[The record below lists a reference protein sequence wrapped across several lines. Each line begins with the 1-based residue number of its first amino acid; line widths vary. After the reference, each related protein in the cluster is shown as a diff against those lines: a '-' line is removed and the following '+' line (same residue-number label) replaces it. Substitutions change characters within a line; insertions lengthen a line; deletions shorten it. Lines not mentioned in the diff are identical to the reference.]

1 MDDVNTSRNFTTG
14 WAVIIG
20 FLSGVFVRSFFLL
33 GSSVVGFTAL
43 LAVAGFLFSY
53 IERTKK
59 PLIILS
65 VALIAFASGIL
76 RMNNAVLVGDPEL
89 TARLG
94 TEITIEGTVSDEPD
108 VRENGVRI
116 SLSADKLMSATSTA
130 IHAGVLV
137 VAPAHT
143 NILYG
148 DRVRATGTLRIPQDF
163 DTGTG
168 RQFNYPEYLA
178 KDGIGYELAFA
189 SVERIVAEN
198 EGNILKRG
206 AIWVKQKFLDGLG
219 RSLSEPQA
227 GLAGGIT
234 VGAKRGLGAE
244 LTDAFKTVG
253 LVHIVVLSGYNITVV
268 MDALW
273 WALAGFPRAFGFA
286 GSAFVAVFFALMT
299 GGAASSV
306 RAAAMALIAIT
317 GRMTGRVYLASRAL
331 GAVAFAMVLWNPF
344 ILAFDPGFQLSALA
358 TLGLIWFTPLFISRL
373 SAIPEK
379 FGLREIAATTLGTQI
394 AVLPLLLYQN
404 GQLPIFSLPAN
415 LLALVAV
422 PAAMF
427 FSAIAALGG
436 IALGPLAPIVAFPAY
451 VLLSYIIDVAK
462 IFAGLPFSSLA
473 IGAFSAWWMFIAYA
487 VIVGVLI
494 HIHKRNGWNGS
505 SHS

>member
-219 RSLSEPQA
+219 RPLSEPQA

-273 WALAGFPRAFGFA
+273 WALAGFP
-286 GSAFVAVFFALMT
+286 
-299 GGAASSV
+299 
-306 RAAAMALIAIT
+306 
-317 GRMTGRVYLASRAL
+317 
-331 GAVAFAMVLWNPF
+331 
-344 ILAFDPGFQLSALA
+344 LSALA

-379 FGLREIAATTLGTQI
+379 FGLREIAATTLGTQL

-436 IALGPLAPIVAFPAY
+436 IALGPAPPTVAFPAY

-462 IFAGLPFSSLA
+462 IFAGLQFSSLA